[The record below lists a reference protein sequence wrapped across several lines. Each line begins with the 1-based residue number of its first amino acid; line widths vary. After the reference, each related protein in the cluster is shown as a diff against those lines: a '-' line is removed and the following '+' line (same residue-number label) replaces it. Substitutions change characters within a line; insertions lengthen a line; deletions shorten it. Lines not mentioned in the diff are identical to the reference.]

1 MSNKKP
7 CRWFSNPGG
16 CRYGSSCRFSHDL
29 PSGTRSTSPQ
39 SMASNGSQHESQ
51 SGSAPPGVCRTFWN
65 TGKCRFEF
73 SCRYRHSRQSEAHAS
88 SGRGGSPVAM
98 SMAPAPIEVIAPF
111 LTDAGLAKI
120 SGPGADAFSSSN
132 RQLDPQVTQAQ
143 LRRFL
148 TDDFRFHSTNQI
160 YPFVSLLNN
169 ASSENRSWVSIACPY
184 VTTSTDS

>member
-1 MSNKKP
+1 
-7 CRWFSNPGG
+7 
-16 CRYGSSCRFSHDL
+16 
-29 PSGTRSTSPQ
+29 
-39 SMASNGSQHESQ
+39 MASN
-51 SGSAPPGVCRTFWN
+51 
-65 TGKCRFEF
+65 
-73 SCRYRHSRQSEAHAS
+73 AHAS